1 MRTTLLFAA
10 SLLLAS
16 SVLADTPTLGG
27 ARLGTDAALWN
38 ARVCVGEV
46 GWRAPLEACSA
57 MVWVHAKRAAKS
69 RATLASFARL
79 YSRAVRRP
87 QARRA
92 WVPQLRA
99 TGPAPVTWPPH
110 LDGVWPRYQAR
121 FEEILVHVESVLRG
135 DVPDPCPDVDHY
147 GGPMDRAPTGREV
160 DDTCAF
166 EGTRQVFYRRATS
179 SLGS

>member
-1 MRTTLLFAA
+1 MRPTLLFAA

-16 SVLADTPTLGG
+16 SVLADAPTFGG
-27 ARLGTDAALWN
+27 ARLGVDAALWN
-38 ARVCVGEV
+38 ARVCVGEI

-57 MVWVHAKRAAKS
+57 MVWVHAKRAAGS
-69 RATLASFARL
+69 RATVATLARR

-87 QARRA
+87 PWRRA
-92 WVPQLRA
+92 WVAQLRA

-110 LDGVWPRYQAR
+110 LVEAWPRYRAR
-121 FEEILVHVESVLRG
+121 FAEIFAHVESVLRG

-147 GGPMDRAPTGREV
+147 GGPMDSVPTGREV

-166 EGTRQVFYRRATS
+166 EGTRQVFYRRAAS
-179 SLGS
+179 SPSS